1 MKRKKILVLLSA
13 YNGEKYIEQQINSIL
28 KQKDVEIKLLIR
40 DDGSSDNTLGVI
52 KRVSQQNNRITI
64 IKGENIGFVKSFTAL
79 VIEAYKYYDYDYY
92 AFADQDDI
100 WHLNK
105 LSVASSKLEGLDE
118 STPNMISSNCN
129 LVDSNGNFLKKLR
142 NYSIHYKIGNV
153 LYGAC
158 LQGCSMV
165 FNRKALELYAT
176 HPTENTY
183 HDVWM
188 LFICVYFG
196 CFIYH
201 SEPLFD
207 YRIHNN
213 NAIGISKPQKK
224 GLVKRICS
232 SFHGN
237 RDIKKLN
244 AAKEFKLKFQENL
257 SSIENDALLAYINYP
272 NSLKS
277 KCKLLFGEI
286 FSYPKTEFKNKIINK
301 INIILN
307 KL

>member
-1 MKRKKILVLLSA
+1 MKKILVLLSA
-13 YNGEKYIEQQINSIL
+13 YNGEKYIEQQIISIL
-28 KQKDVEIKLLIR
+28 EQKEVELWLIIR
-40 DDGSSDNTLGVI
+40 DDGSKDNTIEEIERISLHH
-52 KRVSQQNNRITI
+52 NNITL
-64 IKGENIGFVKSFTAL
+64 IKGENVGFIKSFSQL
-79 VIEAYKYYDYDYY
+79 ILEANKHKDYDYF

-100 WHLNK
+100 WHPNK
-105 LSVASSKLEGLDE
+105 LKVAITKLEEFDD
-118 STPNMISSNCN
+118 STPNMFASNCN
-129 LVDSNGNFLKKLR
+129 LVDSNGLFLKTLR
-142 NYSIHYKIGNV
+142 NYSLNYKIGNV

-165 FNRKALELYAT
+165 FNKKAVELYAS

-232 SFHGN
+232 SLHGN
-237 RDIKKLN
+237 RDINNLN

-257 SSIENDALLAYINYP
+257 SSKENDALLAYINYP

-286 FSYPKTEFKNKIINK
+286 FSYPKTDFKNKIINK
-301 INIILN
+301 IHIILN